1 IDVALAAVEAGA
13 DSIGLMFVADS
24 PRYVLP
30 GPAHTIAH
38 ALPPLVNAIAV
49 FRNPSDPDLQNWR
62 GQWVQLHGQEDE
74 RQVARLN
81 RAMRRVIKAVPFD
94 AGVIA
99 RWNQC
104 ADIGALLIDGS
115 EGGLGTP

>member
-1 IDVALAAVEAGA
+1 
-13 DSIGLMFVADS
+13 
-24 PRYVLP
+24 
-30 GPAHTIAH
+30 H

-115 EGGLGTP
+115 EGGLGTPFDHEALAELMPGISKPVILAGGLTPENVGDAIRTVR